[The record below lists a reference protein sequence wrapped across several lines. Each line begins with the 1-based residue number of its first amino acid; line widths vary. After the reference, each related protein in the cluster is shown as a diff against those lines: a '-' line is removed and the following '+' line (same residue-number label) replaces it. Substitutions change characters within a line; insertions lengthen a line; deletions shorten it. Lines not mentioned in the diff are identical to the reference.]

1 MEFRVGKKYSLGR
14 KIGCGSFGDMY
25 LGTNMTTGEE
35 VAVKLEPFR
44 ARHPQLS
51 RETKIYRTLHG
62 VGNLKFCIF

>member
-1 MEFRVGKKYSLGR
+1 
-14 KIGCGSFGDMY
+14 
-25 LGTNMTTGEE
+25 MTTGEE

-62 VGNLKFCIF
+62 VGM